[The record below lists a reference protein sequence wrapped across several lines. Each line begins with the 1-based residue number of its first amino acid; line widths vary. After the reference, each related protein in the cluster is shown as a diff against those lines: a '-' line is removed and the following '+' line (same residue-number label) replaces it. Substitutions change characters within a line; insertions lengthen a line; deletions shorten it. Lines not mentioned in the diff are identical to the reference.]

1 MAPGASPLRH
11 SFFLAAYTPPLRN
24 QAQETERKND
34 MASIYVFDPDT
45 AEYLGEV
52 DAYTSCVLERSWQG
66 VGDCQIVMDTRCA
79 GAELLQVGRIITVG
93 NAWHKAAILTAERLD
108 GARGSHRRT
117 LTGVEL
123 KGIARL
129 RITVPPTAQE
139 DPDALGY
146 DRVIGAGEEVL
157 RHYAEKHMVNPTSE
171 YRKIPLLELEPAA
184 DPPRGKET
192 PWQTRYENLQDVLT
206 DIAEYCDIGWNVAM
220 DYPRRRWLLT
230 VSEGRDLTV
239 GRDGAETFVAFEEDF
254 RNLTTSSY
262 TYDRGGYTN
271 ALYLGGAGEDENRLV
286 IVRYV
291 DEEHNVLEEPLS
303 GLARAE
309 EMIDVGNVELPDEAE
324 YEGLHK
330 YVSGFSPLRTLTAQI
345 SPAGPF
351 VYEADWDLGDKVTV
365 QVRDAAV
372 GLSVRMDARILTIE
386 ETYERGGQSLRVT
399 FGKEEPTIG
408 QALRQAQRQT
418 VR

>member
-1 MAPGASPLRH
+1 
-11 SFFLAAYTPPLRN
+11 
-24 QAQETERKND
+24 

-146 DRVIGAGEEVL
+146 DRVIGAGEDVL
-157 RHYAEKHMVNPTSE
+157 RHYAERHMVNPSSE

-220 DYPRRRWLLT
+220 DYPKKRWLLT
-230 VSEGRDLTV
+230 VSAGRDLTV
-239 GRDGAETFVAFEEDF
+239 GREGAETFVAFEEDF

-291 DEEHNVLEEPLS
+291 DEEHELLEEPLS
-303 GLARAE
+303 GLNRAE

-351 VYEADWDLGDKVTV
+351 RYETDWDLGDKVTV

-372 GLSVRMDARILTIE
+372 GLSVRMDARVLTVE

>member
-1 MAPGASPLRH
+1 
-11 SFFLAAYTPPLRN
+11 
-24 QAQETERKND
+24 

-157 RHYAEKHMVNPTSE
+157 RHYADRHMVNPASE

-192 PWQTRYENLQDVLT
+192 PWQTRYENLQDVLS

-230 VSEGRDLTV
+230 VSAGRDLTV
-239 GRDGAETFVAFEEDF
+239 GREGAETFVAFEEDF

-351 VYEADWDLGDKVTV
+351 VYETDWDLGDKVTV

>member
-1 MAPGASPLRH
+1 M
-11 SFFLAAYTPPLRN
+11 
-24 QAQETERKND
+24 
-34 MASIYVFDPDT
+34 FDPDT

-79 GAELLQVGRIITVG
+79 GAELLQVGRVITIG

-146 DRVIGAGEEVL
+146 DRVIGAGETVL
-157 RHYAEKHMVNPTSE
+157 RHYAEKHMVNPSSE

-192 PWQTRYENLQDVLT
+192 PWQTRYENLQDVLS

-220 DYPRRRWLLT
+220 DYPNRRWLLP
-230 VSEGRDLTV
+230 VSAGRDLTV
-239 GRDGAETFVAFEEDF
+239 GREGAETFVAFEEDF

-351 VYEADWDLGDKVTV
+351 VYGANWDLGDKVTV

-372 GLSVRMDARILTIE
+372 GLSVRMDARVLTVE

-408 QALRQAQRQT
+408 PALRQAQRQT

>member
-1 MAPGASPLRH
+1 
-11 SFFLAAYTPPLRN
+11 
-24 QAQETERKND
+24 

-79 GAELLQVGRIITVG
+79 GAELLQVGRVVTIG

-146 DRVIGAGEEVL
+146 DRVIGAGETVL
-157 RHYAEKHMVNPTSE
+157 RHYADRHMVNPSSA

-220 DYPRRRWLLT
+220 DYPNRRWLLT

-291 DEEHNVLEEPLS
+291 DEEHELLEEPLS

-351 VYEADWDLGDKVTV
+351 VYETDWDLGDKVTV

-372 GLSVRMDARILTIE
+372 GLSVRMDARVLTVE

>member
-1 MAPGASPLRH
+1 M
-11 SFFLAAYTPPLRN
+11 
-24 QAQETERKND
+24 
-34 MASIYVFDPDT
+34 FDPDT

-79 GAELLQVGRIITVG
+79 GAELLQVGRVVTIG

-117 LTGVEL
+117 LTGAEL

-157 RHYAEKHMVNPTSE
+157 RHYADRHMVNPTSE

-184 DPPRGKET
+184 DPPRGRET
-192 PWQTRYENLQDVLT
+192 PWQTRYENLQDVLS

-230 VSEGRDLTV
+230 VSAGRDLTV
-239 GRDGAETFVAFEEDF
+239 GREGAETFVAFEEDF

-291 DEEHNVLEEPLS
+291 DEEHELLEEPLS

-351 VYEADWDLGDKVTV
+351 VYETDWDLGDKVTV

>member
-1 MAPGASPLRH
+1 
-11 SFFLAAYTPPLRN
+11 
-24 QAQETERKND
+24 

-79 GAELLQVGRIITVG
+79 GAELLQVGRVITIG
-93 NAWHKAAILTAERLD
+93 NAWHKAAILTTERLD

-157 RHYAEKHMVNPTSE
+157 RHYAEKHMVNPASE

-192 PWQTRYENLQDVLT
+192 PWQTRYENLQDVLS

-230 VSEGRDLTV
+230 VSAGRDLTV

-291 DEEHNVLEEPLS
+291 DEEHELLEEPLS

-351 VYEADWDLGDKVTV
+351 VYETDWDLGDKVTV

>member
-1 MAPGASPLRH
+1 
-11 SFFLAAYTPPLRN
+11 
-24 QAQETERKND
+24 

-79 GAELLQVGRIITVG
+79 GAELLQVGRVITIG
-93 NAWHKAAILTAERLD
+93 NAWHKAAILTAEKLD

-157 RHYAEKHMVNPTSE
+157 RHYAEKHMVNPASE

-230 VSEGRDLTV
+230 VSAGRDLTV
-239 GRDGAETFVAFEEDF
+239 GREGAETFVAFEEDF

-291 DEEHNVLEEPLS
+291 DEEHELLEEPLS

-351 VYEADWDLGDKVTV
+351 VYETDWDLGDKVTV

>member
-1 MAPGASPLRH
+1 
-11 SFFLAAYTPPLRN
+11 
-24 QAQETERKND
+24 

-79 GAELLQVGRIITVG
+79 GAELLQVGRVITIG
-93 NAWHKAAILTAERLD
+93 NAWHKAAILTTERLD

-139 DPDALGY
+139 DPNALGY

-157 RHYAEKHMVNPTSE
+157 RHYADRHMVNPTSE

-192 PWQTRYENLQDVLT
+192 PWQTRYENLQDVLS

-220 DYPRRRWLLT
+220 DYPNRRWLLT

-239 GRDGAETFVAFEEDF
+239 GWDGAETFVAFEEDF

-262 TYDRGGYTN
+262 TYDRGSYTN

-351 VYEADWDLGDKVTV
+351 VYETDWDLGDKVTV

-399 FGKEEPTIG
+399 LGKEEPTIG

>member
-1 MAPGASPLRH
+1 
-11 SFFLAAYTPPLRN
+11 
-24 QAQETERKND
+24 

-79 GAELLQVGRIITVG
+79 GAELLQVGRVITIG

-157 RHYAEKHMVNPTSE
+157 RHYAGRHMVNPTSE

-220 DYPRRRWLLT
+220 DYPNRRWLLT
-230 VSEGRDLTV
+230 VSAGRDLTV

-291 DEEHNVLEEPLS
+291 DEEHELLEEPLS

-351 VYEADWDLGDKVTV
+351 VYETDWDLGDKVSV

-372 GLSVRMDARILTIE
+372 GLSVRMDARVLTVE

-399 FGKEEPTIG
+399 LGKEEPTIG

>member
-1 MAPGASPLRH
+1 
-11 SFFLAAYTPPLRN
+11 
-24 QAQETERKND
+24 

-79 GAELLQVGRIITVG
+79 GAELLQVGRIITIG

-192 PWQTRYENLQDVLT
+192 PWQTRYENLQDVLS

-230 VSEGRDLTV
+230 VSAGRDLTV

-291 DEEHNVLEEPLS
+291 DEEHELLEEPLS

-351 VYEADWDLGDKVTV
+351 VYETDWDLGDKVTV

>member
-1 MAPGASPLRH
+1 
-11 SFFLAAYTPPLRN
+11 
-24 QAQETERKND
+24 

-79 GAELLQVGRIITVG
+79 GAELLQVGRVVTIG

-157 RHYAEKHMVNPTSE
+157 RHYADRHMVNPTSE

-192 PWQTRYENLQDVLT
+192 PWQTRYENLQDVLS

-230 VSEGRDLTV
+230 VSAGRDLTV
-239 GRDGAETFVAFEEDF
+239 GREGAETFVAFEEDF

-291 DEEHNVLEEPLS
+291 DEEHELLEEPLS

-351 VYEADWDLGDKVTV
+351 VYETDWDLGDKVTV

-372 GLSVRMDARILTIE
+372 GLSVRMDARVLTVE

>member
-1 MAPGASPLRH
+1 
-11 SFFLAAYTPPLRN
+11 
-24 QAQETERKND
+24 

-157 RHYAEKHMVNPTSE
+157 RHYAEKHMVNPASE

-192 PWQTRYENLQDVLT
+192 PWQTRYENLQDVLS

-230 VSEGRDLTV
+230 VSAGRDLTV

-351 VYEADWDLGDKVTV
+351 VYETDWDLGDKVTV

-372 GLSVRMDARILTIE
+372 GLSVRMDARVLTVE

>member
-1 MAPGASPLRH
+1 
-11 SFFLAAYTPPLRN
+11 
-24 QAQETERKND
+24 

-79 GAELLQVGRIITVG
+79 GAELLQVGRVITIG

-184 DPPRGKET
+184 DPPRGRET
-192 PWQTRYENLQDVLT
+192 PWQTRYENLQDVLS

-239 GRDGAETFVAFEEDF
+239 GREGAETFVAFEEDF

-291 DEEHNVLEEPLS
+291 DEEHELLEEPLS

-408 QALRQAQRQT
+408 QALRQLRRTPVQ
-418 VR
+418 

>member
-1 MAPGASPLRH
+1 
-11 SFFLAAYTPPLRN
+11 
-24 QAQETERKND
+24 

-157 RHYAEKHMVNPTSE
+157 RHYADRHMVNPTSE

-192 PWQTRYENLQDVLT
+192 PWQTRYENLQDVLS

-230 VSEGRDLTV
+230 VSAGRDLTV
-239 GRDGAETFVAFEEDF
+239 GREGAETFVAFEEDF

-351 VYEADWDLGDKVTV
+351 VYETDWDLGDKVTV

>member
-230 VSEGRDLTV
+230 VSAGRDLTV
-239 GRDGAETFVAFEEDF
+239 GREGAETFVAFEEDF

-291 DEEHNVLEEPLS
+291 DEEHELLEEPLS

>member
-1 MAPGASPLRH
+1 M
-11 SFFLAAYTPPLRN
+11 
-24 QAQETERKND
+24 
-34 MASIYVFDPDT
+34 FDPDT

-79 GAELLQVGRIITVG
+79 GAELLQVGRVVTVG

-157 RHYAEKHMVNPTSE
+157 RHYADRHMVNPTSE

-192 PWQTRYENLQDVLT
+192 PWQTRYENLQDVLS
-206 DIAEYCDIGWNVAM
+206 DIVEYCDIGWNVAM
-220 DYPRRRWLLT
+220 DYPNRRWLLT
-230 VSEGRDLTV
+230 VSAGRDLTV

>member
-1 MAPGASPLRH
+1 
-11 SFFLAAYTPPLRN
+11 
-24 QAQETERKND
+24 

-79 GAELLQVGRIITVG
+79 GAELLQVGRVVTIG

-192 PWQTRYENLQDVLT
+192 PWQTRYENLQDVLS

-291 DEEHNVLEEPLS
+291 DEEHELLEEPLS

-351 VYEADWDLGDKVTV
+351 VYETDWDLGDKVTV

>member
-1 MAPGASPLRH
+1 
-11 SFFLAAYTPPLRN
+11 
-24 QAQETERKND
+24 

-79 GAELLQVGRIITVG
+79 GAELLQVGRVITIG

-157 RHYAEKHMVNPTSE
+157 RHYAEKHMVNPASE

-184 DPPRGKET
+184 DPPRGRET

-230 VSEGRDLTV
+230 VSAGRDLTV
-239 GRDGAETFVAFEEDF
+239 GREGAETFVAFEEDF

-291 DEEHNVLEEPLS
+291 DEEHELLEEPLS

-351 VYEADWDLGDKVTV
+351 VYETDWDLGDKVTV

>member
-1 MAPGASPLRH
+1 
-11 SFFLAAYTPPLRN
+11 
-24 QAQETERKND
+24 

-79 GAELLQVGRIITVG
+79 GAELLQVGRVITVG

-157 RHYAEKHMVNPTSE
+157 RHYAEKHMVNPASE

-184 DPPRGKET
+184 DPPRGRET
-192 PWQTRYENLQDVLT
+192 PWQTRYENLQDVLS

-230 VSEGRDLTV
+230 VSAGRDLTV
-239 GRDGAETFVAFEEDF
+239 GREGAETFVAFEEDF

-408 QALRQAQRQT
+408 QALRQLRRTPVQ
-418 VR
+418 

>member
-1 MAPGASPLRH
+1 
-11 SFFLAAYTPPLRN
+11 
-24 QAQETERKND
+24 

-79 GAELLQVGRIITVG
+79 GAELLQVGRVITIG

-146 DRVIGAGEEVL
+146 DRVIGAGETVL
-157 RHYAEKHMVNPTSE
+157 RHYADRHMVTPSSE

-192 PWQTRYENLQDVLT
+192 PWQTRYENLQDVLS

-220 DYPRRRWLLT
+220 DYPNRRWLLT
-230 VSEGRDLTV
+230 VSAGRDLTV

-291 DEEHNVLEEPLS
+291 DEEHELLEEPLS

-330 YVSGFSPLRTLTAQI
+330 YVSSFSPLRTLTAQI

-351 VYEADWDLGDKVTV
+351 VYETDWDLGDKVTV

-372 GLSVRMDARILTIE
+372 GLSVRMDARVLTVE

-399 FGKEEPTIG
+399 LGKEEPTIG